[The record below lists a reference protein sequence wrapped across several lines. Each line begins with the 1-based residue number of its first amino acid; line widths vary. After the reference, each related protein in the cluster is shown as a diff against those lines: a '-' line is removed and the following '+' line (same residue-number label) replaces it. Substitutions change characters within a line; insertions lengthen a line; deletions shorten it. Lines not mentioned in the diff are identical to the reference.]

1 MASCTKDNLELRRA
15 AKGFNEGRKVRVVAK
30 IRSSDGG
37 TTTSWISVNKPDGDA
52 SQSVTI
58 SFGDQPGTGS
68 RKESYELDYCYEQNE
83 DTEKIFA
90 REVKSLIPGVF
101 DGHNATVIAY
111 GARGSAKTSMIQGTI
126 EKPGLASLSINEF
139 LLMALEKGK
148 SISISYYEVYVDHVC
163 DLLDPKR
170 PTVLVLDDGQGKI
183 QLKGLSQI
191 PVKSLSDFYGLYFVG
206 SSSRKQ
212 AQKIANEP
220 PHRSHRGLIVHISSP
235 DETTTDSRF
244 AAKMNFVDMAGY
256 EDTRRKSCDGTSLVE
271 NSKINKSI
279 YALLNVASAL
289 NANDSH
295 VPYRESKL
303 TRILQDSLG
312 GARSRIL
319 MITCLNATFCQ
330 DSIYMANLA
339 ARSCQV
345 TKRVAPDANRKNRSL
360 ANTVIRSSSL
370 RNQIPRTLIATIKKQ
385 PVSRFSF
392 SEKKASSTA
401 SSAMKGR
408 KLFDDDTS
416 HLGKLDKE
424 IQLSS
429 ASHRRVPLKHGESSS
444 AVGQELLAVE
454 ISNALETT
462 TVPEDSKRI
471 DDNMKALSAAG
482 DGPNIY
488 DLPVESTPGVTN
500 NTSVSVV
507 KSSDLDKENNSYMI
521 NEDKS
526 PPISARLRELSNTL
540 RLISSSAPMCLKI
553 PDSDAAPRSLVS
565 TDVMEAQTP
574 TIEWSRD
581 YDEHDVADPTTP
593 WETLSK
599 RSTGVKNSLVDDYL
613 RFLNTASK
621 EELKRLK
628 GIGEK
633 RATSIIELREE
644 SPEPFKSLDD
654 LTEIGLSA
662 KQIKGLIKK
671 EMGARLFN

>member
-424 IQLSS
+424 
-429 ASHRRVPLKHGESSS
+429 
-444 AVGQELLAVE
+444 LLAVE